1 MAARWGRPALDLAAQ
16 KEVRDLYAALL
27 ADQWSRT
34 AAVKPL
40 ALRSS
45 HFQRCRLRPMISSPI
60 QIRRTDAP
68 ALVPLRVS
76 VRRGCSAL
84 TLACLDLATRG
95 GLNSPQRPGSIVRPE
110 RFAAESIDGLKLFV

>member
-1 MAARWGRPALDLAAQ
+1 MGAPRPRSRRTKGSARPLRRPAF
-16 KEVRDLYAALL
+16 

-40 ALRSS
+40 ALGTS
-45 HFQRCRLRPMISSPI
+45 HFQRRRLRPMISSPI

-68 ALVPLRVS
+68 ALVPFRVS

-95 GLNSPQRPGSIVRPE
+95 GLNSPQRPGWVVRTE
-110 RFAAESIDGLKLFV
+110 RFAAESIDGLKLFCEA